1 MCGKNSMSD
10 WLVEILPS
18 AYGKIFMGKKPHCR
32 E

>member
-1 MCGKNSMSD
+1 MGGKSSMGD

-18 AYGKIFMGKKPHCR
+18 AYGKIFMGKKPHSH